1 MTRVFSA
8 VLSHPIR
15 VANPAPAASR
25 TGLLPALLLAL
36 LATTALLAGCATA
49 PRTATVPA
57 LSEQALAE
65 RLQARQAWLLQQT
78 QWSFSGRAAIRR
90 AGQGGSG
97 RIEWEQGEDGRYRIA
112 LSAPVTRQSWRLSG
126 DLASGAGRLEG
137 LDGGPRESDSAEA
150 LLRDATGWEIPVAL
164 LGSWVRGAPAAS
176 VPVESLAYDAEG
188 RPAVLRQAGW
198 TVRYDAWRPGP
209 AGQPDLPERIDAES
223 GDARVRLAIDDW
235 TFASP

>member
-1 MTRVFSA
+1 MTGVLSA

-15 VANPAPAASR
+15 VAYSAPAASR
-25 TGLLPALLLAL
+25 TGLLVAL
-36 LATTALLAGCATA
+36 LATTALLVGCATA
-49 PRTATVPA
+49 PRTATAPA

-65 RLQARQAWLLQQT
+65 RLQARQAWLLQQR
-78 QWSFSGRAAIRR
+78 QWSFSGRAAVRR
-90 AGQGGSG
+90 VGPA
-97 RIEWEQGEDGRYRIA
+97 RRIA

-137 LDGGPRESDSAEA
+137 LDGGPRESDSAQA

-223 GDARVRLAIDDW
+223 GDARVRLAKVQPSI
-235 TFASP
+235 ASP